1 MSKQDSKSHGQAV
14 DLLPWYVNKTL
25 PAAQHK
31 KVEAH
36 VGSCSECQNEVAAL
50 RRLESAVISTNE
62 ELPAPSAVLMDRVMS
77 RVDAYEHGRARAKGT
92 SVWERL
98 AGFGFT
104 LPRLAMAQLAA
115 IVLLAGT
122 VGITAER
129 AARFQSMS
137 VEERRR
143 ADSNQAALVQEREK
157 LRSLAESCAQLSTD
171 LVKIKVAFNENAS
184 EKQIRELLAEV
195 GGSIS
200 AGPSAQN
207 FCTVAITVPPSSRR
221 SEVADGALARLRGN
235 RRVVVFAE
243 VLP

>member
-1 MSKQDSKSHGQAV
+1 MSKQDSKGHDEAV

-62 ELPAPSAVLMDRVMS
+62 ELPAASAGLMDRVMS
-77 RVDAYEHGRARAKGT
+77 RVAAYEHGRARAKGA

-115 IVLLAGT
+115 IVLLAGA
-122 VGITAER
+122 VGITVER
-129 AARFQSMS
+129 SYRFQSIS
-137 VEERRR
+137 VEEKQR
-143 ADSNQAALVQEREK
+143 ADLNHAALVQEREK
-157 LRSLAESCAQLSTD
+157 FQTLAESCPQLSTD

-184 EKQIRELLAEV
+184 EKQIRELLVEI

-200 AGPSAQN
+200 AGPSSQN
-207 FCTVAITVPPSSRR
+207 FCTV
-221 SEVADGALARLRGN
+221 
-235 RRVVVFAE
+235 
-243 VLP
+243 